1 MIKGPRKILQRWI
14 GQAEGKTAPRS
25 STERAFLENAI
36 TDARSERQRLQL
48 QRRKAPRAAFLIA
61 FTPRSGSSY
70 LCDLMAHSE
79 RLGIPGEYL
88 NPEFLPQLLQNFP
101 AANPAEYL
109 AHILKGRVGRNGVAG
124 VKASWFQFAN
134 FLDLLEDEQCLAGLR
149 YLSLRREDT
158 VAQAISLYL
167 AAGSQVFHTNV
178 EHPPARLDALQHL
191 TYSYAA
197 IDEWHRH
204 ILVQEAGWD
213 SFFAERGITP
223 LKLTY
228 EELDARPLLVLRK
241 IARHLGVRPVGITLR
256 SEGSVFRKLADERNR
271 AWAQRFREE
280 SAGRGVSIASL
291 TAST

>member
-1 MIKGPRKILQRWI
+1 MRH
-14 GQAEGKTAPRS
+14 
-25 STERAFLENAI
+25 
-36 TDARSERQRLQL
+36 
-48 QRRKAPRAAFLIA
+48 
-61 FTPRSGSSY
+61 SG
-70 LCDLMAHSE
+70 
-79 RLGIPGEYL
+79 RLGIPNEYL
-88 NPEFLPQLLQNFP
+88 NQDFLPQILQSFP
-101 AANPAEYL
+101 AAGPAEYL
-109 AHILKGRVGRNGVAG
+109 AHILKGRVGRNGVSG
-124 VKASWFQFAN
+124 IKASWFQFAN
-134 FLDLLEDEQCLAGLR
+134 FLELLEDEQCLEGLR

-158 VAQAISLYL
+158 VAQAVSLYM
-167 AAGSQVFHTNV
+167 ATSSKVFHTNI
-178 EHPPARLDALQHL
+178 EHPPAQLDALQRL

-291 TAST
+291 IAST